1 MGCRD
6 HGRVTTPGPS
16 WRLTALLAALTA
28 FGPMSL
34 DLYLPAFPDM
44 ARDFGTTT
52 GDVQLTFSA
61 ALLGLGVGQVLWG
74 PLSDRYGRRRPLM
87 VGVLVFSVASIG
99 IALAPSLPVVVA
111 LRVVQALGG
120 SAGIVIARAV
130 LRDLYS
136 GRALARAL
144 STVMLVF
151 MLAPALAPLL
161 GWLVLH
167 RGGWEAMFV
176 LLAGFGA
183 LCFAGALAM
192 DETLPAERRSRHG
205 VSGAMRTFATIL
217 RSSDFRLPATVAA
230 LGSIGLFAYISFSP
244 RVVMDWYGVPEWGF
258 ALVFAGLAVG
268 IAGGALLNSRLL
280 AHRTS
285 LWVLQRSLVVQAA
298 GAAGTLVAALT
309 GAPFEVFLPLVA
321 VTVATVIPVNSN
333 AVALAMDPFP
343 HAAASAAALLGGLQQ
358 VLAGL
363 VAAGLA
369 ASGLHP
375 GVAMGV
381 GMLASSGLGL
391 VLVTLGRARRPVPAE
406 ST

>member
-1 MGCRD
+1 M
-6 HGRVTTPGPS
+6 TSSGPS
-16 WRLTALLAALTA
+16 WRLIALLAALTA

-34 DLYLPAFPDM
+34 DLYLPAFPDI
-44 ARDFGTTT
+44 ARDFAATT

-61 ALLGLGVGQVLWG
+61 ALLGLGVGQILWG

-87 VGVLVFSVASIG
+87 AGVLVFTAASVG
-99 IALAPSLPVVVA
+99 IALAPSLPVMVG

-130 LRDLYS
+130 LRDLCS

-144 STVMLVF
+144 GTVMLVF

-161 GWLVLH
+161 GWLVL
-167 RGGWEAMFV
+167 RWGGWPAMFF

-183 LCFAGALAM
+183 LCFAGVLGM
-192 DETLPAERRSRHG
+192 PETLQVERRSQHG
-205 VSGAMRTFATIL
+205 VGGALRTFGTIVQ
-217 RSSDFRLPATVAA
+217 SSDFRLPATVSA
-230 LGSIGLFAYISFSP
+230 LGSIALFAYISFSP
-244 RVVMDWYGVPEWGF
+244 RVVMDGYGLPEWGF
-258 ALVFAGLAVG
+258 ALVFGGLSVG
-268 IAGGALLNSRLL
+268 IALGAVANSRLL
-280 AHRTS
+280 TRHS
-285 LWVLQRSLVVQAA
+285 SSWVLQRALVVQAV
-298 GAAGTLVAALT
+298 GAAGTLLAAVLE
-309 GAPFEVFLPLVA
+309 APFEVFLPVVA
-321 VTVATVIPVNSN
+321 VAVATVIPVNSN

-369 ASGLHP
+369 ASALDP

-381 GMLASSGLGL
+381 GMAGAAATGLALTV
-391 VLVTLGRARRPVPAE
+391 VLVGRSRPSE
-406 ST
+406 RSTATAQ